1 MRPPRRHS
9 RQSGFTLAEL
19 AILLAVLSIIIGS
32 LMLQMVTGSAI
43 GAQETTLKRMQAI
56 EQAVMAYWLVN
67 NRIPCPAAGSAALDD
82 ADFGAESGTPGD
94 CTDGAAAGALYG
106 PISATCNNWNTN
118 CATGCTSNCGAVMG
132 VVPVRRLNLPDEY
145 ALDGWSRRIT
155 YIVDERYTVSQSIE
169 PDPAL
174 IVTDSHSA
182 PAATNELGRYPLLMI
197 SHGRH
202 GDRAFPA
209 NGSTVSNRPNT
220 LTLNNTELH
229 NVTDNPFNNRF
240 VLQPFR
246 PDLASASGR
255 FDQLVRPVSLP

>member
-1 MRPPRRHS
+1 MRPIQRHH
-9 RQSGFTLAEL
+9 QSGFTLAEL

-43 GAQETTLKRMQAI
+43 GAQETTLKRMQAV
-56 EQAVMAYWLVN
+56 EQAALAYWLVN
-67 NRIPCPAAGSAALDD
+67 GRIPCPAPGTAALDD
-82 ADFGAESGTPGD
+82 TDFGAESGTPGD
-94 CTDGAAAGALYG
+94 CTDSAVAGSLYG
-106 PISATCNNWNTN
+106 PISESCNNWDTA
-118 CATGCTSNCGAVMG
+118 CATGCSSDCGAVMG
-132 VVPVRRLNLPDEY
+132 AVPVRRLNLPDEY
-145 ALDGWSRRIT
+145 ALDGWNRRIT
-155 YIVDERYTVSQSIE
+155 YIVDERFTISQSTE
-169 PDPAL
+169 PEPAL
-174 IVTDSHSA
+174 IVTDSHAA

-209 NGSTVSNRPNT
+209 NGSTVANRPNT

-229 NVTDNPFNNRF
+229 NVTNTLFNNRF

-255 FDQLVRPVSLP
+255 FDQVVRPVSLP